1 VPPFDPLVGFAYMGD
16 YISLVSDGV
25 RQYIAWGD
33 NRERIVNFTHP
44 QGRNDPNV
52 YRAALMHV
60 RSTPAR
66 RTPSPVQADSAE

>member
-52 YRAALMHV
+52 YF
-60 RSTPAR
+60 AR
-66 RTPSPVQADSAE
+66 R